1 MVVGDDQVVDV
12 RHVDRLV
19 NVRTLEHLVRKTNRR
34 ALVKYRIHEKLFPGQ
49 VQQIGRMPEPNKP
62 IPVGR
67 ERFDIRLDRTK
78 GGVRDGVLFIVEHEL
93 APDGERALVARHEFR
108 LFFVHELL
116 FLNVV
121 MRRLLDAFQALALR
135 NLPKTR
141 LAHEQHARVS
151 KNKKDSKDNRGN
163 HEIKIEKNEKKAP

>member
-19 NVRTLEHLVRKTNRR
+19 NVRALEHLVRKTNWRT
-34 ALVKYRIHEKLFPGQ
+34 LVKHRIHENLFPGQ

-67 ERFDIRLDRTK
+67 ERFDIRLD
-78 GGVRDGVLFIVEHEL
+78 GVNGSVRDGVLFLVKHEL

-116 FLNVV
+116 AIV
-121 MRRLLDAFQALALR
+121 MRRLLDTFQALALR
-135 NLPKTR
+135 KLAKTR
-141 LAHEQHARVS
+141 LAHEQHARIS
-151 KNKKDSKDNRGN
+151 KNKKNRKDNR
-163 HEIKIEKNEKKAP
+163 